1 MSKLAT
7 FRIEEEDW
15 QAFLE
20 RTKKMNTSASA
31 VLQNFVKWV
40 NAGNQLD
47 EPVSPLEQTSDIEER
62 IEAKLAALHKQMIE
76 EALAPLKVE
85 LEELKRGKPVA

>member
-7 FRIEEEDW
+7 FRIDEEDW

-20 RTKKMNTSASA
+20 RTKDMGTSASA
-31 VLQNFVKWV
+31 VLQSFVKWI

-47 EPVSPLEQTSDIEER
+47 EPTTTEEQASDIEQR
-62 IEAKLAALHKQMIE
+62 IEAKLVELQRQLVEDAI
-76 EALAPLKVE
+76 APLKAEVAE
-85 LEELKRGKPVA
+85 LRGKLAA